1 MSALELFASDDFSV
15 RTVTIGGE
23 PWFVAADVCRAL
35 DISNVSM
42 ALSRIDMDD
51 LSSTEAIDSMGRMQ
65 VARTVNEAGL
75 YELVLASRK
84 PEARTFKRWITHDVI
99 PAIRKT
105 GSYVAAPAHE
115 LDPVLGLVEALG
127 TIRREQ
133 LADRALLAETRAE
146 AHASR
151 HEAREA
157 VELAQMAHAKI
168 DRRHPDNPDLAPIT
182 VTTIGARLT
191 PPVSGQQA
199 NQLLRAAGFQWR
211 QNGQWTP
218 TSDGRPFAVVEHGEH
233 PETGFP
239 FTQLKW
245 QARIVSAL
253 ERRIARRAA
262 LAHID
267 GGAA

>member
-1 MSALELFASDDFSV
+1 MSALELFASDDYSV

-105 GSYVAAPAHE
+105 GGYVAPAEPKSAAQLISMLANE
-115 LDPVLGLVEALG
+115 LVAQEA
-127 TIRREQ
+127 
-133 LADRALLAETRAE
+133 ALAEVRAQTSI
-146 AHASR
+146 AR
-151 HEAREA
+151 HDAREA
-157 VELAQMAHAKI
+157 MELAEMAHAKI
-168 DRRHPDNPDLAPIT
+168 DRRHPDNPDLTPIT
-182 VTTIGARLT
+182 PTTIGKRLT
-191 PPVSGQQA
+191 PPISGQAA
-199 NQLLRAAGFQWR
+199 NQLLRAAGFQWW
-211 QNGQWTP
+211 QDGAWTP
-218 TSDGRPFAVVEHGEH
+218 TSDGRAYAVVEHGEH
-233 PETGFP
+233 PDTGYP

-245 QARIVSAL
+245 QARIVPVL
-253 ERRIARRAA
+253 ERRMARRAA
-262 LAHID
+262 LGSAS
-267 GGAA
+267 